1 MRKKILGLAVAA
13 LTTGALSLTSCSDKN
28 VDDNANDIKRT
39 FNYQQSLADA
49 VEDITIPLDSLESPV
64 QSIINPTDW
73 ITATATTTYEGL
85 PAVQIVTKA
94 ISDGLQKRE
103 AKLTVTAENGNIA
116 TVNFTQY
123 AASDGD
129 AYNGGN
135 DEEWF
140 NNWEKID
147 RVKLIGI
154 AEPQYTPWSGDAELT
169 CAPGYVAGLTKANG
183 WEMAFSTLNDPA
195 ATHTRYF
202 GLYNK
207 YLGILRAFCY
217 VDDTGTTQN
226 EAAFEVRMGTDGDN
240 RYPFYNAL
248 GFSIPTSHSVANGNL
263 DLSVNLIDAQACS
276 NTFHDVMSPF
286 SESMTKSLK
295 SGWNVF
301 DINCSGYVPMN
312 SWRTDNTKSRMFI
325 NCVTQTNMDI
335 SLSGK
340 ITADINGTFRAQEV
354 IQHGG
359 VSGCAG
365 AIGIL
370 NTINGIAGGVAGTG
384 PEGYARGVMDKRAFE
399 GGAQGGPGG
408 WDKFMMGLKGVAGG
422 VSTAT
427 SILSGVLSA
436 LDTKT
441 AAWYDTVPG
450 KINLTMNGT
459 IDLTGTI
466 KGYNSNNAGFIQ
478 VTKKNIDAVNG
489 ENGHFGKGI
498 ISLAEDPVIC
508 VAKEDIMASVDNFNL
523 SYTSAGKYQSSD
535 FESYGARLIAF
546 LDPTSIKLNL
556 NTDLYKNVHGVCVSA
571 TYSVFPYGN
580 FGYTLPYCRALKLD
594 RPTIDMSQGGK
605 TGRIKFGPNTTPIR
619 VHKIEPKEIMLTQ
632 ADDPETTANCKVHKQ
647 KGADFSYFGRL
658 QDIGGKDVI
667 AHPQVYIPWKTEK
680 YEEAGNDRGTITYAC
695 DGTIPDFVVGIT
707 VVFFTDEAPGKYVFT
722 MQYVPKIK
730 LLSHSELLAY
740 RNTLQDYQNKCDA
753 GDPVST
759 LANDPAIEV
768 YDPVPL
774 LDKTLQ
780 MLGKIK

>member
-1 MRKKILGLAVAA
+1 MKKKILGMAVAA
-13 LTTGALSLTSCSDKN
+13 LTIGALSLTSCSDSN
-28 VDDNANDIKRT
+28 NDDNPNAGKTT
-39 FNYQQSLADA
+39 FFYQQALADA
-49 VEDITIPLDSLESPV
+49 VEDIILPLDSLESPV
-64 QSIINPTDW
+64 QSINNPTDW

-103 AKLTVTAENGNIA
+103 GKLTITAENGNVA
-116 TVNFTQY
+116 TVTFTQY

-135 DEEWF
+135 DDEWF
-140 NNWEKID
+140 NNWENID

-154 AEPQYTPWSGDAELT
+154 DEPQYTPWSEDAVRT
-169 CAPGYVAGLTKANG
+169 CAPGFVTGLTKANG

-195 ATHTRYF
+195 AKGIRYF
-202 GLYNK
+202 GLYHK
-207 YLGILRAFCY
+207 YLGILRVFCY
-217 VDDTGTTQN
+217 VDNPGNTEN
-226 EAAFEVRMGTDGDN
+226 EAAFEVRMGTDGKN

-248 GFSIPTSHSVANGNL
+248 GFSIPTNHSVDNGNL
-263 DLSVNLIDAQACS
+263 NLSVNLIDAQACS
-276 NTFHDVMSPF
+276 NTFHDVISPY
-286 SESMTKSLK
+286 SESMTKSLQK
-295 SGWNVF
+295 GWNVF
-301 DINCSGYVPMN
+301 DINCSGYVPTN
-312 SWRTDNTKSRMFI
+312 SWRTDNTKSRLFI
-325 NCVTQTNMDI
+325 NCVTQTKMEI

-340 ITADINGTFRAQEV
+340 INAGINGTFRAQEV

-370 NTINGIAGGVAGTG
+370 NTINGVAGGIASNGAG
-384 PEGYARGVMDKRAFE
+384 GYAKEMMDKRAFE

-408 WDKFMMGLKGVAGG
+408 WDKFMMGLMGVAGG

-427 SILSGVLSA
+427 SILSGVFSA

-441 AAWYDTVPG
+441 AEWYDTVPG

-466 KGYNSNNAGFIQ
+466 KGYNSNDVGSIQ

-508 VAKEDIMASVDNFNL
+508 VAKEDIMASVENFNL
-523 SYTSAGKYQSSD
+523 TYTSAGKYQSSD

-556 NTDLYKNVHGVCVSA
+556 NTDLFTNVRGVCVSA

-580 FGYTLPYCRALKLD
+580 FGYTLPYCRALNLE
-594 RPTIDMSQGGK
+594 RPTIDMSQGVK
-605 TGRIKFGPNTTPIR
+605 SGRIKFGPNTSPIR
-619 VHKIEPKEIMLTQ
+619 VHKIKPQEIMLRWC
-632 ADDPETTANCKVHKQ
+632 DDPETDANCKVHKQ
-647 KGADFSYFGRL
+647 KGADFSYFGRM

-740 RNTLQDYQNKCDA
+740 RNTLENYKKKCDA

-759 LANDPAIEV
+759 LVNNPEIEV

-780 MLGKIK
+780 MLVKVK

>member
-1 MRKKILGLAVAA
+1 MRKIILGMTAAALAV
-13 LTTGALSLTSCSDKN
+13 GALSLTSCSDSN
-28 VDDNANDIKRT
+28 VDDNVNVAKRT

-73 ITATATTTYEGL
+73 ITATAATTYEGL
-85 PAVQIVTKA
+85 PAVKIVTKA

-103 AKLTVTAENGNIA
+103 GKLTVTAENGNIA
-116 TVNFTQY
+116 TVVFTQY

-129 AYNGGN
+129 AFNGGN
-135 DEEWF
+135 DDDWF
-140 NNWEKID
+140 NNWEKVD
-147 RVKLIGI
+147 KVLLSGI
-154 AEPQYTPWSGDAELT
+154 ADPQYTPWADDAELT
-169 CAPGYVAGLTKANG
+169 CRHDFVDNLTKKNG

-195 ATHTRYF
+195 ARGRHYF

-207 YLGILRAFCY
+207 YLGILRVFCY
-217 VDDTGTTQN
+217 VAESGNSQN
-226 EAAFEVRMGTDGDN
+226 EAGFEVRMGLDGNN

-248 GFSIPTSHSVANGNL
+248 GYSIPTNHSVENGNL
-263 DLSVNLIDAQACS
+263 NMSVNLIDAEACS
-276 NTFHDVMSPF
+276 NTFHDILSPY

-295 SGWNVF
+295 KGWNVF
-301 DINCSGYVPMN
+301 DVNCTGYVPMN
-312 SWRTDNTKSRMFI
+312 SWRTDNAKNRLYI
-325 NCVTQTNMDI
+325 NCVTQTNMAV

-340 ITADINGTFRAQEV
+340 INAELNGTFRSEEV

-365 AIGIL
+365 AIGLL
-370 NTINGIAGGVAGTG
+370 NTVGSIAGGAAGTG
-384 PEGYARGVMDKRAFE
+384 SEGYAKGVMDKRSFE
-399 GGAQGGPGG
+399 SGAQGGPGK
-408 WDKFMMGLKGVAGG
+408 WDKFMMSFKDVAGG

-427 SILSGVLSA
+427 SILSGILSA

-466 KGYNSNNAGFIQ
+466 KGYNSNDVGSIQ

-489 ENGHFGKGI
+489 ANGNFGKGI
-498 ISLAEDPVIC
+498 VSLAEDPVIC
-508 VAKEDIMASVDNFNL
+508 VAKEDIMASVDNFNI
-523 SYTSAGKYQSSD
+523 TSSAPGKYQCSD
-535 FESYGARLIAF
+535 FASYDARLIAF

-571 TYSVFPYGN
+571 TYSVFPNGRA
-580 FGYTLPYCRALKLD
+580 GYTQPFCRALQLD

-619 VHKIEPKEIMLTQ
+619 VHKIKPQEIMLTE
-632 ADDPETTANCKVHKQ
+632 ASNPETTANCKVYKQ
-647 KGADFSYFGRL
+647 KGADYSYYGRQMDL
-658 QDIGGKDVI
+658 GGKDVI
-667 AHPQVYIPWKTEK
+667 AHPQVYIPWVTEN
-680 YEEAGNDRGTITYAC
+680 YQEAGNDRGSITYAC
-695 DGTIPDFVVGIT
+695 DGKIPDFVVGVT
-707 VVFFTDEAPGKYVFT
+707 VVFFTDGVPDKYVFT

-730 LLSHSELLAY
+730 LLSHDELLAY
-740 RNTLQDYQNKCDA
+740 RNTLQNYQNKCDA
-753 GDPVST
+753 GDPVSR
-759 LANDPAIEV
+759 LANKSEIEV

-780 MLGKIK
+780 MLNKIK